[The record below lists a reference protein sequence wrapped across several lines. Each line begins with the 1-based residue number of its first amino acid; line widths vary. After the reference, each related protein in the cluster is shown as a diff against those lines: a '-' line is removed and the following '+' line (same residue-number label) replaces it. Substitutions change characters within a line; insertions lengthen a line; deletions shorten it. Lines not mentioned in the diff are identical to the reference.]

1 MKPINL
7 FTLIFVGFYLFYTNN
22 AIAQTK
28 LLQNLSGSVIDRSVK
43 APLKGASIELLSNS
57 NFTTA
62 SDNSGNFKFD
72 AVPIGKHT
80 LRISYI
86 GYKTVTLSNLS
97 IESGKQFFITVE
109 MEEEVTSDKE
119 IIIKSIILLWI

>member
-1 MKPINL
+1 MKPKYL
-7 FTLIFVGFYLFYTNN
+7 FTLIFVGFYLIFTNN

-28 LLQNLSGSVIDRSVK
+28 LFQNLSGSVIDRSVK
-43 APLKGASIELLSNS
+43 TPLKGASIELLTNP

-86 GYKTVTLSNLS
+86 GYKTITLSNLS
-97 IESGKQFFITVE
+97 VESGKQFSINVE

-119 IIIKSIILLWI
+119 IIIKN